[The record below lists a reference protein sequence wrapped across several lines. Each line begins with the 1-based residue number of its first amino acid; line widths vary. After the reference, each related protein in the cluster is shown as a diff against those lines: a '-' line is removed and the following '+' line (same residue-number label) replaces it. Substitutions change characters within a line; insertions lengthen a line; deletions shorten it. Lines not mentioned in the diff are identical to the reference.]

1 MSSTEYAE
9 LAGLNIALS
18 RLKLTDEIHRD
29 KEWVFVTTWL
39 RSRIKQLESMKQK

>member
-18 RLKLTDEIHRD
+18 RLGLTDEINRD
-29 KEWVFVTTWL
+29 REWVFVTTWM
-39 RSRIKQLESMKQK
+39 RSRIKQLESIKTR

>member
-18 RLKLTDEIHRD
+18 RLNLTDEIHRD
-29 KEWVFVTTWL
+29 REWMFVNTWM
-39 RSRIKQLESMKQK
+39 RSRIKQLENMKRK

>member
-18 RLKLTDEIHRD
+18 RLNLTDEIHRD
-29 KEWVFVTTWL
+29 REWMFVNTMM
-39 RSRIKQLESMKQK
+39 RNRIKQLESIKTR